1 MSQSLGHSLPI
12 ELVREIMTWVFQFQQ
27 AELTDRIRVFKSS
40 YSNEWSTVLGD
51 IRMNVPRYTA
61 FLIGTGGTQFSVS
74 VYSPQCDPTDWT
86 EIIKQPMIRRALS
99 VHREFLTDT
108 LTNRGQYS
116 LMNAENSVV
125 HGPPE

>member
-1 MSQSLGHSLPI
+1 MNQSLGHSLPI

-40 YSNEWSTVLGD
+40 YSNVWSTVLGD
-51 IRMNVPRYTA
+51 IRMNVPHYTA
-61 FLIGTGGTQFSVS
+61 FLIGTGGTQFSLS
-74 VYSPQCDPTDWT
+74 VYSPQCDPTDWMGV
-86 EIIKQPMIRRALS
+86 IQQPMIRRALS
-99 VHREFLTDT
+99 VHCEFLTDT